1 MKIFTRVAGISVA
14 LLLLPSCG
22 HHKPSRTSAGQW
34 APYISGYTSGLIS
47 HESTI
52 IVRMTNEAARDNE
65 LNKPLKQCPFSFS
78 PSIKGTAFFKD
89 RSTIEFRPDR
99 RLKDKQNYKAS
110 FDLSRFIKVPKQC
123 AAFPFEFSAMEQMID
138 MRVDGLAPMKSDD
151 CRWQRLSGTLIT
163 ADVEDAGAVEKTLE
177 IRRES
182 KTLAIRWEHAEDR
195 CRHSFTIDSIERREK
210 PSAVELSWN
219 GSGINARQQSSQ
231 QVNIPAIDDFSVL
244 EAKCIPGGEQRI
256 IIRFSDPLE
265 RNQNLAGIIQVPGD
279 DNPRCAIENNE
290 IHIYPSTHLAGT
302 IDIAVNPGVRNIA
315 GKKYKETTAVRVTI
329 ESIKP
334 QVRFAGKG
342 VIIPTSANAVIPIE
356 AVNLKAIDVRAIR
369 IYRNNIPQFLQV
381 NDLAGAQELTRV
393 GSAVWHKIVP
403 INFTADMR
411 DRWVHCGF
419 DLSPLL
425 SAEPNA
431 LYRIELRFSKK
442 YAAYPCSGADTAIDN
457 SDDNTWTLE
466 EEEGGSD
473 DSYEDSYNYY
483 NEYEGDN
490 GENSWQRRDD
500 PCSNRY
506 YLQYGGTFYSP
517 AAARNVLISD
527 IGLIAKIGGPD
538 TMFITTTNIKTA
550 QPYTGV
556 NVKVLNYQYRI
567 IGEAVSDGSG
577 LCSAPLR
584 GKPYLVTAES
594 GKQCGYLRV
603 DEGSALQISHF
614 DVGGA
619 SVPKGLKGF
628 LYGERGVWRP
638 GDSLFLTF
646 VLEDKT
652 HRLPKDH
659 PVTLELINPRGQTIQ
674 TITRT
679 TSIDHFYSFA
689 TATPPD
695 APTGVYNARV
705 KVGGAVFES
714 GLKIETV
721 MPNRLKVNLDFGSD
735 TIFIDRKAASGKLS
749 TRWLSGAVAHDLK
762 ADVELRLE
770 PAATTFSKF
779 KEYRFDD
786 PVRQFGFEP
795 QMIFEGK
802 VDAGGSASISLP
814 ATESNPQGM
823 LSATFKSRVFEP
835 GGAFSVDRRTMPFSP
850 FSRYIGIKL
859 PKPDV
864 PWGAFCTD
872 SQHSVSIATV
882 SAHGIPVAVKNI
894 RLQLFKVDWR
904 WWWEQGDRNLA
915 DFIASPEHKPVASA
929 VISTVNGLATWSFS
943 VSHNNWG
950 RYLLRAQDLDG
961 GHATGE
967 FLYVDW
973 ADGYP
978 RGASEAPGGASV
990 LSFTSDKNEYTVGEK
1005 AMLTIP
1011 GGGASAQIL
1020 ISIEN
1025 GSTVQKQF
1033 WVRGSAKQTSVPID
1047 ITGDMAPTAYVYAT
1061 LLQPHGQTQNDLPI
1075 RMYGVIALRVVDPAT
1090 KLSPTL
1096 TAPDVLRPGEKALVK
1111 VSESKGRP
1119 MAYTLA
1125 VVDEG
1130 LLDLTRFK
1138 TPDLWNFFYQ
1148 REALGVRT
1156 WDLFDL
1162 VSGAYG
1168 AQLERI
1174 LSIGGDQGLSAPGQK
1189 RGNRFPPMV
1198 RFIGPCRLKAGETA
1212 EHHIDVPQYVGSVR
1226 VMVVAGENGA
1236 YGSAER
1242 AVAVRNPLMV
1252 LATLPRVLGPSETT
1266 RLPVSV
1272 FAMEKHVHN
1281 VQVTVS
1287 VSGKARLAGAATKSL
1302 TFKEPGDELVA
1313 FDLTAL
1319 PATGQ
1324 AHVLIEASGNG
1335 EKARQDIDIEI
1346 RNPNLPVVSVIDT
1359 LLAAGRQWRCAY
1371 TLPGIEGTNSA
1382 LVEISRMTP
1391 LDLGKR
1397 LEYLIS
1403 YPHGCVEQTTSAVF
1417 PQLFLSALVDLPAE
1431 RKHEIQQNVQA
1442 GIIRMQSFQCGSGG
1456 FSYWPGY
1463 GDADAWAS
1471 SYAGHFLTEAKLAG
1485 YSLPDGLQERWIR
1498 FQQRAANE
1506 WNGSEG
1512 WARLTQ
1518 SYRLYTL
1525 ALAQK
1530 PELGA
1535 MNRLREFPKLEIAAR
1550 WRLAAAYQLAGQ
1562 HDIAMAL
1569 IANVPGTVEPYREL
1583 GQTFGSDLRDNAMI
1597 LETMTLCKDQTNAA
1611 RLAQKIGEQVGS
1623 SQWMSTQTT
1632 AYALLALSK
1641 FLGSSGTSG
1650 TINCSL
1656 HPQGEKELSLVT
1668 SAAVLQQKL
1677 AIGPNMLQGTL
1688 DVTNHATTGVAYVR
1702 LILKGTPLAGHESI
1716 VNQGI
1721 SMQVEYETKNGQP
1734 LNPLA
1739 VEQGT
1744 DFIATVTLTAPP
1756 AAGSIDRVALTQV
1769 FPSGWEIRNMRFE
1782 QLSEKESGYEY
1793 RDIRDDRVFTYC
1805 SLSPQSVNHYR
1816 IELNAAYVGK
1826 YYLPAIYASAMYDE
1840 TINAVV
1846 PGKWVEVKEPVK

>member
-1 MKIFTRVAGISVA
+1 MKIIPRITDLSIV
-14 LLLLPSCG
+14 LLLIISCG
-22 HHKPSRTSAGQW
+22 HQKPSRTGTGQW

-52 IVRMTNEAARDNE
+52 TIQLTNQVATEDE
-65 LNKPLKQCPFSFS
+65 LNKPLKQCPFNFS
-78 PSIKGTAFFKD
+78 PSIKGAAFFKD
-89 RSTIEFRPDR
+89 RSTIEFRPDQ
-99 RLKDKQNYKAS
+99 RLKDKQLYRAS
-110 FDLSRFIKVPKQC
+110 FNLFHFIKVPKQC
-123 AAFPFEFSAMEQMID
+123 KTFSFEFSTMEQMID
-138 MRVDGLAPMKSDD
+138 MRIDGLTPMKSDD
-151 CRWQRLSGTLIT
+151 CKWQRLTGTLIT
-163 ADVEDAGAVEKTLE
+163 ADIEEAGAVEKVLE
-177 IRRES
+177 AHQES
-182 KTLAIRWEHAEDR
+182 KNLAIRWEHAEDR
-195 CRHSFTIDSIERREK
+195 CRHAFTIDSVERQEK
-210 PSAVELSWN
+210 PSSVELHWN
-219 GSGINARQQSSQ
+219 GSSINAQQKSSQ
-231 QVNIPAIDDFSVL
+231 QIHVPAIDEFSIL
-244 EAKCIPGGEQRI
+244 EAKCIPGSEQQI

-265 RNQNLAGIIQVPGD
+265 RNQNLTGIIQVPGD
-279 DNPRCAIENNE
+279 DNPRCAIESNE
-290 IHIYPSTHLAGT
+290 IHIYPSKHLKGT
-302 IDIAVNPGVRNIA
+302 IDIVVNQGVQNIS
-315 GKKYKETTAVRVTI
+315 GKKYRETTSVRVAI

-334 QVRFAGKG
+334 QVRFVGKG
-342 VIIPTSANAVIPIE
+342 VIVPTSANVTIPIE
-356 AVNLKAIDVRAIR
+356 AVNLKAVDVRAIR
-369 IYRNNIPQFLQV
+369 IYQNNIPQFLQV
-381 NDLAGAQELTRV
+381 NNLSGAQELKRV
-393 GSAVWHKIVP
+393 GNAVWHKIVP

-419 DLSPLL
+419 DLGPLL
-425 SAEPNA
+425 SSEPNA

-442 YAAYPCSGADTAIDN
+442 YAVYPCSEADTEIEN
-457 SDDNTWTLE
+457 SEENTWALE
-466 EEEGGSD
+466 DEEGVSD
-473 DSYEDSYNYY
+473 DSYNDY
-483 NEYEGDN
+483 NEYEGDDN
-490 GENSWQRRDD
+490 GESSWQRRED
-500 PCSNRY
+500 PCSSRY
-506 YLQYGGTFYSP
+506 YLLHGGTPYRP
-517 AAARNVLISD
+517 AAARNVLITD
-527 IGLIAKIGGPD
+527 IGLIAKMGGPD

-550 QPYTGV
+550 QAFTGV
-556 NVKVLNYQYRI
+556 DVKVMNYQYQI
-567 IGEAVSDGSG
+567 IGEATSDGNG
-577 LCSAPLR
+577 LCSVPMH
-584 GKPYLVTAES
+584 GKPYLVLAEI
-594 GKQCGYLRV
+594 GKQHGYLRV
-603 DEGSALQISHF
+603 DDGSALQISHF

-659 PVTLELINPRGQTIQ
+659 PVTLELINPRGQVVQ

-679 TSIDHFYSFA
+679 TSVDHFYSFA
-689 TATPPD
+689 TATLPD
-695 APTGVYNARV
+695 APTGTYNARV
-705 KVGGAVFES
+705 KVGGATFENAI
-714 GLKIETV
+714 KIETV
-721 MPNRLKVNLDFGSD
+721 IPNRLKVNLDFGSD
-735 TIFIDRKAASGKLS
+735 TIFSDHKAAGKLS
-749 TRWLSGAVAHDLK
+749 TRWLNGATAHDLK

-770 PAATTFSKF
+770 AAATTFSKF
-779 KEYRFDD
+779 KDYHFDD
-786 PVRQFGFEP
+786 PVRQFNFEP

-802 VDAGGSASISLP
+802 VDVNGIASISLP
-814 ATESNPQGM
+814 ATESDAQGM
-823 LSATFKSRVFEP
+823 LSATFKSHVFEP
-835 GGAFSVDRRTMPFSP
+835 GGAFSVDRRSMPFSP

-864 PWGAFCTD
+864 PWGAFSTD
-872 SQHSVSIATV
+872 SQHSLSIASV
-882 SAHGIPVAVKNI
+882 SSHGAPVAVK
-894 RLQLFKVDWR
+894 RVQLQLFKVDWR

-915 DFIASPEHKPVASA
+915 NFIASPEHKPVASA
-929 VISTVNGLATWSFS
+929 IVSTINGEATWSFS
-943 VSHNNWG
+943 IDHKNWG

-978 RGASEAPGGASV
+978 RSASEAPGGASV
-990 LSFTSDKNEYTVGEK
+990 LSFSSDKKEYTVGEK
-1005 AMLTIP
+1005 AVLTIP
-1011 GGGASAQIL
+1011 SSSTAQIL
-1020 ISIEN
+1020 ISLEN

-1047 ITGDMAPTAYVYAT
+1047 IIGDMAPTIYVYAT

-1075 RMYGVIALRVVDPAT
+1075 RMYGVIALRVVDPST
-1090 KLSPTL
+1090 KLSP
-1096 TAPDVLRPGEKALVK
+1096 VLATPEVMRPGEKALIR
-1111 VSESKGRP
+1111 VSESKGRS

-1138 TPDLWNFFYQ
+1138 TPDLWNYFYQ

-1198 RFIGPCRLKAGETA
+1198 RFIGPCHLKAGETA

-1226 VMVVAGENGA
+1226 VMVVAGADGA
-1236 YGSAER
+1236 YGNAER
-1242 AVAVRNPLMV
+1242 AVPVRNPLMV

-1272 FAMEKHVHN
+1272 FAMEKHVHD

-1287 VSGKARLAGAATKSL
+1287 VSGKAQLAGAASKSVK
-1302 TFKEPGDELVA
+1302 FKEPGDELVA
-1313 FDLTAL
+1313 FDLMAL
-1319 PATGQ
+1319 PSTGQ
-1324 AHVLIEASGNG
+1324 AHVIIEASGQG
-1335 EKARQDIDIEI
+1335 EKARQEIDIEI
-1346 RNPNLPVVSVIDT
+1346 RNPNQPMVNVIDT
-1359 LLAAGRQWRCAY
+1359 LLVAGQQWHCAY

-1382 LVEISRMTP
+1382 LVEISRITP

-1397 LEYLIS
+1397 LEYLIT

-1417 PQLFLSALVDLPAE
+1417 PQLFMNALIDLSAE
-1431 RKHEIQQNVQA
+1431 QKHEIQQNVQA
-1442 GIIRMQSFQCGSGG
+1442 GINRLQSFQCGSGG

-1463 GDADAWAS
+1463 GDADAWAT

-1485 YSLPDGLQERWIR
+1485 YSLPQSMQERWIR

-1535 MNRLREFPKLEIAAR
+1535 MNRLREFPKLETAAR
-1550 WRLAAAYQLAGQ
+1550 WRLAACYQLAGQ
-1562 HDIAMAL
+1562 HDIAEAL
-1569 IANVPGTVEPYREL
+1569 IANVPEVVEPYREL
-1583 GQTFGSDLRDNAMI
+1583 GQTFGSDIRDDAMI
-1597 LETMTLCKDQTNAA
+1597 LETMTLCKDQTRAA
-1611 RLAQKIGEQVGS
+1611 QLAKKIGEQVGS
-1623 SQWMSTQTT
+1623 GQWMSTQTT
-1632 AYALLALSK
+1632 AYSLLALSK

-1656 HPQGEKELSLVT
+1656 RPQGEKEQSLVT
-1668 SAAVLQQKL
+1668 SATVLQQKL
-1677 AIGPNMLQGTL
+1677 IIAPKMLQGSL
-1688 DVTNHATTGVAYVR
+1688 DVTNHGTGVAYVR
-1702 LILKGTPLAGHESI
+1702 LILKGTPLAGHECI

-1721 SMQVEYETKNGQP
+1721 SMQVEYETKNGQALDP
-1734 LNPLA
+1734 IA
-1739 VEQGT
+1739 IEQGT
-1744 DFIATVTLTAPP
+1744 DFIANVALNAQP
-1756 AAGSIDRVALTQV
+1756 ATGKIDRVALTQV

-1782 QLSEKESGYEY
+1782 QLSDNESGYEY
-1793 RDIRDDRVFTYC
+1793 RDIRDDRVYTYC
-1805 SLSPQSVNHYR
+1805 SLNPQPVNHYR

-1826 YYLPAIYASAMYDE
+1826 YYLPAIYAVAMYDE

-1846 PGKWVEVKEPVK
+1846 PGKWVEVKEPGK